1 MQRLT
6 EENIRSEQPAKRE
19 LCRILHST
27 FFQKKKYIYITEV
40 EQTDVRVDSSGE
52 AELKQTVDN
61 LNKRLNMITTMF
73 MCAIVMRIEFAQDA
87 LRNRKLRMELEGDDK
102 EQMEGI
108 LNCFE

>member
-27 FFQKKKYIYITEV
+27 FFQKKKTITEV

-102 EQMEGI
+102 EQMEGM
-108 LNCFE
+108 F

>member
-1 MQRLT
+1 
-6 EENIRSEQPAKRE
+6 
-19 LCRILHST
+19 
-27 FFQKKKYIYITEV
+27 
-40 EQTDVRVDSSGE
+40 
-52 AELKQTVDN
+52 
-61 LNKRLNMITTMF
+61 MF